1 MNNYVSDSNKLLQ
14 QVLKNYYHKCENYW
28 FDSITITESQPISV
42 AKSNIGN
49 KYISLSHKFLV
60 KLQSFNE
67 KDCFHVDKWNPN
79 PQLVMLPN
87 RNNLELGPNFASF
100 KFQFVICRI
109 LICNSLKFIYK
120 STIYSMMKMNFSGY
134 TKKQLISLII
144 RKSIN
149 QWVSLLVGQSVHQS
163 LH

>member
-1 MNNYVSDSNKLLQ
+1 MWKLFIWFNNNYWKSAN
-14 QVLKNYYHKCENYW
+14 HR
-28 FDSITITESQPISV
+28 ISV

-49 KYISLSHKFLV
+49 KFISLSHKFLV

-87 RNNLELGPNFASF
+87 RNNLELGLNFASF

-134 TKKQLISLII
+134 IKEQLISLII
-144 RKSIN
+144 HKSIN
-149 QWVSLLVGQSVHQS
+149 QWISLLVGQSVHQS